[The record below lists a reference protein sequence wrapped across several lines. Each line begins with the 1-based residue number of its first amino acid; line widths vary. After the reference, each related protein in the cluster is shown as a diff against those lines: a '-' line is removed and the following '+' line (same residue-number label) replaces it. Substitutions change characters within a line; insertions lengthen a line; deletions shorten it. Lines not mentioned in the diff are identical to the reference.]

1 MQGEVDVTL
10 KRERTPGEYRE
21 ALALVRER
29 LVVMNALT
37 EDLMLLVRA
46 QKHQL
51 PQVAE
56 VRVSD
61 LLQRVTTHAS
71 SADAAGG
78 VTLAVEADRRLVVY
92 DESGLLERVFDN
104 LVRNGM
110 QYNREHGTVSITAKV
125 SSSAR
130 DWVSDQIV
138 IDVRDSGTGVPP
150 EERERVFERFYR
162 LDASR
167 SRRTGG
173 AGLGLAIS
181 REIVELFKGTIR
193 VGDAPGPG
201 ILVEVRLPGGV
212 ATL

>member
-46 QKHQL
+46 QEHQL

-71 SADAAGG
+71 SAAAAGG
-78 VTLAVEADRRLVVY
+78 VTLAVEADRRRVVY
-92 DESGLLERVFDN
+92 GESGLLERVFDN

-138 IDVRDSGTGVPP
+138 IDVRDSGTGIPP